1 MASTTHLGAS
11 EGVVE
16 SDRAAGGSVEG
27 STRQGD
33 ISQAPVAAGTTVRF
47 ASPSA
52 NQEIEPV
59 ERLESATT
67 QESSQPRPQT
77 CLTPEAQA
85 ELRSISLGLHGSQL
99 QQRRMNNFAFEP
111 VSLPVSRAPSTEPS
125 PYSSRQQSTSNNASP
140 MLSPREANESSTP
153 LSTVGSHVENEP
165 RHSSTASISG
175 LAQQTLV
182 HRDAHTGAAPGGIVA
197 DTGPSPSAPTTRPS
211 SASEPTST
219 RPTTLSEG
227 SSMADVF
234 SKRVPGSREASP
246 NRAPGTSSGTAT
258 PPTAYSRPLTPWG
271 DEDDPYARNKRRP
284 QSKNLDTIDPRFVFE
299 GKDARRRSAMLGST
313 SAASGALPRSSS
325 GTDLRNQEK
334 RQSTFSLNSAG
345 GRKDGHGNRQAEGTA
360 AVGGKHHHGSMTELK
375 RFFGIGHHKNKRS
388 QSPAASSKSSK
399 KSVDRGGTKTPPPVS
414 VPFADD
420 HGLANKYGRFGR
432 VLGSGAGGS
441 VRLMK
446 RSSDGVT
453 FAVKQFR
460 DKHPYETER
469 DYAKKVTAEFC
480 IGSTL
485 HHGNIIETL
494 DIIHERD
501 HWYVVME
508 YAPFDLFAIVM
519 TGKMSREEICCSFL
533 QIVSGVTFLHSM
545 GLAHRDLKLDNVVV
559 NEHGIM
565 KLIDFGSAAVFR
577 YPFETD
583 IVLASGI
590 VGSDPYLA
598 PEVYDSRKY
607 DPQPADI
614 WSLAIIFACMSL
626 RRFPWKAPRLT
637 DNSFKQFVAS
647 PTPATPSEALPAR
660 NSNGRPPTPAA
671 EDSHRSSV
679 PSDNT
684 ASTHHNHDRQD
695 DAAPKQ
701 EAMKGPWRLLRLL
714 PRESRNIISHML
726 ELNPKRRATLA
737 NILSDP
743 WVSNSPVCSQ
753 VEAGQIIRAPG
764 HEHTLEP
771 GNAMPANF
779 SLLENHAF
787 MDFASETLLLFQNI
801 KRSWRARH
809 VTASATAHTHW
820 VNDILLTRNDTAL
833 VSASSDTSVKVW
845 RPHAQERQIPT
856 TIGLH
861 SDYVKCLASPG
872 SNADWVASGAL
883 DHKIRVWDLNGAGER
898 LCINSGEDE
907 TNAKGSVYALSVRGS
922 VMASGGPES
931 IVRLWDA
938 RTGKR
943 ITKFVGHTD
952 NIRDILINQDG
963 DTVMTASSDQT
974 VKLAII
980 YSSDRSGLIAKTDLR
995 GSSDWD
1001 EGLSLSVAQEYE
1013 GVNKVIATGG
1023 YLWTATSNSSINRWG
1038 DIPPNGEV
1046 YIPDQPSHY
1055 HRYSASSHSRVPPP
1069 ASPTAIN
1076 GIGKPKI
1083 PLSCV
1088 LRIPNASGYPAPT
1101 QQDSD
1106 PAALYSSVNV
1116 RKMSEAM
1123 AEQDF
1128 GPVVPYQELPV
1139 ATIQGQQGL
1148 IKHVMLNDKR
1158 RVLTL
1163 DTAGEVLLWDL
1174 IRCIPVQAFGK
1185 RQLDDVL
1192 DEVNTVESVANWC
1205 TVDTRTG
1212 RLACILEEN
1221 YCFDAEMYADE
1232 LHLEETSELKDDSRI
1247 NLGKW
1252 ILRYLFAKLIEEE
1265 LARDEV
1271 YRRQLQL
1278 KHSRKIQR
1286 APAPPSI
1293 QLPNNKLGPRQNL
1306 QSENDSLIT
1315 PRASNGNQVS
1325 MMTSNLAIGVATPH
1339 AGLAMNGVSGA
1350 PTTDQAST
1358 LEKTSPNHSQSRTS
1372 TDKPKDYFS
1381 ANPNAWTVSDQ
1392 QARPSTPAEDSSE
1405 TSTQSPADGDKE
1417 EKAKEGT
1424 TLFGKRFRMNF
1435 PKKLGRTSVEVKPP
1449 AADEKA
1455 EESDKSEEKEER
1467 VIEDNFLGT
1476 IQRVRYAYEE
1486 TLHDGSLQPLPSGIN
1501 PSSKNETPLLE
1512 PPLHTTIIIQE
1523 DRPDSGGVTDLYRGT
1538 VRSVGH
1544 DADLV
1549 ERAGPMWNSRLNA
1562 NRMLRA
1568 KKICA
1573 YVAERI
1579 EPQPEHPD
1587 PNALKPEEYL
1597 ELYCQDKLV
1606 SPNTTLA
1613 TLRAYIWKTG
1623 GDVVLYYKSNGRKP
1637 ELQGRLTG
1645 KPLGD
1650 PPVAEGVPF

>member
-1 MASTTHLGAS
+1 MVFVRAAAQKIDNLNPYYSRYNAIADAS
-11 EGVVE
+11 E
-16 SDRAAGGSVEG
+16 
-27 STRQGD
+27 
-33 ISQAPVAAGTTVRF
+33 F
-47 ASPSA
+47 
-52 NQEIEPV
+52 
-59 ERLESATT
+59 
-67 QESSQPRPQT
+67 
-77 CLTPEAQA
+77 
-85 ELRSISLGLHGSQL
+85 
-99 QQRRMNNFAFEP
+99 
-111 VSLPVSRAPSTEPS
+111 
-125 PYSSRQQSTSNNASP
+125 STSRKSCGDGFRLRDPFAIPEQKALMARKARHRISYVLPLANASGGHR
-140 MLSPREANESSTP
+140 LGVN
-153 LSTVGSHVENEP
+153 
-165 RHSSTASISG
+165 G
-175 LAQQTLV
+175 LAY
-182 HRDAHTGAAPGGIVA
+182 
-197 DTGPSPSAPTTRPS
+197 DTENSV
-211 SASEPTST
+211 
-219 RPTTLSEG
+219 L
-227 SSMADVF
+227 
-234 SKRVPGSREASP
+234 
-246 NRAPGTSSGTAT
+246 
-258 PPTAYSRPLTPWG
+258 YS
-271 DEDDPYARNKRRP
+271 
-284 QSKNLDTIDPRFVFE
+284 
-299 GKDARRRSAMLGST
+299 
-313 SAASGALPRSSS
+313 
-325 GTDLRNQEK
+325 
-334 RQSTFSLNSAG
+334 G
-345 GRKDGHGNRQAEGTA
+345 GRDGLICAWTSDADEVNNDEEKA
-360 AVGGKHHHGSMTELK
+360 
-375 RFFGIGHHKNKRS
+375 
-388 QSPAASSKSSK
+388 
-399 KSVDRGGTKTPPPVS
+399 PP
-414 VPFADD
+414 
-420 HGLANKYGRFGR
+420 
-432 VLGSGAGGS
+432 
-441 VRLMK
+441 
-446 RSSDGVT
+446 
-453 FAVKQFR
+453 
-460 DKHPYETER
+460 
-469 DYAKKVTAEFC
+469 
-480 IGSTL
+480 STL
-485 HHGNIIETL
+485 HN
-494 DIIHERD
+494 
-501 HWYVVME
+501 
-508 YAPFDLFAIVM
+508 
-519 TGKMSREEICCSFL
+519 
-533 QIVSGVTFLHSM
+533 QI
-545 GLAHRDLKLDNVVV
+545 
-559 NEHGIM
+559 
-565 KLIDFGSAAVFR
+565 
-577 YPFETD
+577 
-583 IVLASGI
+583 
-590 VGSDPYLA
+590 
-598 PEVYDSRKY
+598 
-607 DPQPADI
+607 Q
-614 WSLAIIFACMSL
+614 
-626 RRFPWKAPRLT
+626 
-637 DNSFKQFVAS
+637 
-647 PTPATPSEALPAR
+647 
-660 NSNGRPPTPAA
+660 
-671 EDSHRSSV
+671 
-679 PSDNT
+679 
-684 ASTHHNHDRQD
+684 
-695 DAAPKQ
+695 
-701 EAMKGPWRLLRLL
+701 
-714 PRESRNIISHML
+714 
-726 ELNPKRRATLA
+726 
-737 NILSDP
+737 
-743 WVSNSPVCSQ
+743 
-753 VEAGQIIRAPG
+753 
-764 HEHTLEP
+764 
-771 GNAMPANF
+771 
-779 SLLENHAF
+779 
-787 MDFASETLLLFQNI
+787 
-801 KRSWRARH
+801 
-809 VTASATAHTHW
+809 AHTHW

-845 RPHAQERQIPT
+845 RPDAQERQIPT

-980 YSSDRSGLIAKTDLR
+980 YSSDRSGLVAKTDLR

-1001 EGLSLSVAQEYE
+1001 EGLSLSVVQEYE

-1023 YLWTATSNSSINRWG
+1023 FVWTATSNSSINRWG

-1046 YIPDQPSHY
+1046 YIPDQPSQY
-1055 HRYSASSHSRVPPP
+1055 HRYSASSRLLVPPP
-1069 ASPTAIN
+1069 ASPMAIN
-1076 GIGKPKI
+1076 GIRKPKI
-1083 PLSCV
+1083 PLCCV
-1088 LRIPNASGYPAPT
+1088 LRIPNASGYSAPG

-1123 AEQDF
+1123 AEQDV

-1185 RQLDDVL
+1185 RQLCDVL

-1232 LHLEETSELKDDSRI
+1232 LHLEDTSELKDDSRI

-1265 LARDEV
+1265 LARDEA

-1278 KHSRKIQR
+1278 KHFRKIQR

-1293 QLPNNKLGPRQNL
+1293 QLPNNKLGLRQNL

-1315 PRASNGNQVS
+1315 PRASNGNQVP
-1325 MMTSNLAIGVATPH
+1325 MMTSTLGIGVATPH

-1350 PTTDQAST
+1350 PATDQAST

-1372 TDKPKDYFS
+1372 MDKPKDYFS
-1381 ANPNAWTVSDQ
+1381 ANPNASTVSDQ

-1405 TSTQSPADGDKE
+1405 TSTQSPVDGDKE

-1467 VIEDNFLGT
+1467 VIEDNLLGT
-1476 IQRVRYAYEE
+1476 IQRVRYGYEE
-1486 TLHDGSLQPLPSGIN
+1486 TLHDGSLQPLLPGIN

-1512 PPLHTTIIIQE
+1512 LPLHTTIIIQE

-1549 ERAGPMWNSRLNA
+1549 ERAGPMWLGDLLLQNQTPAKEISKVSFVLMPYQDLLPSIAGADGNSRLNA

-1579 EPQPEHPD
+1579 EPQPEQPD
-1587 PNALKPEEYL
+1587 PSALKPEEYL

-1637 ELQGRLTG
+1637 EVEGRLTG

-1650 PPVAEGVPF
+1650 PPGAEGVPF